1 MKPLHRILLATCIA
15 AMPFGAA
22 ALEVGENDFL
32 WVSDLA
38 IAGFKPFPVSGSG
51 KASFGMMRDT
61 EMYLCFLAD
70 NGKDQA
76 TRRDVLVSSLQ
87 DDNASRN
94 LPNIPVACILA
105 Q

>member
-1 MKPLHRILLATCIA
+1 MKSLHRILLATCIISIP
-15 AMPFGAA
+15 MTTF
-22 ALEVGENDFL
+22 ALEVGESDFV

-61 EMYLCFLAD
+61 DLYLCFLAD
-70 NGKDQA
+70 NEKNQA
-76 TRRDVLVSSLQ
+76 TRRDVLIASLG
-87 DDNASRN
+87 DEAASRT